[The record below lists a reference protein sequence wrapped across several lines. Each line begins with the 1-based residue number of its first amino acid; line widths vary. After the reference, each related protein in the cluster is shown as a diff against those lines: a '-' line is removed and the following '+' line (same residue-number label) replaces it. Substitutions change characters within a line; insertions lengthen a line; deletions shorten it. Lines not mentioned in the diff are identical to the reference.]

1 MTEAA
6 RPGDTGQA
14 NSGLPM
20 PLVFHVMPHRNLV
33 VARYRGFAGLHET
46 VEKAAECAAHPGFR
60 PTMRHLVDLMEI
72 TGYERDF
79 PRYFAMQATV
89 MEKFFVPGAE
99 HVFVYLAPTR
109 PGQEMAQMV
118 RRSWEGLDHLWRCGS
133 SSARPRRWPFW
144 G

>member
-1 MTEAA
+1 
-6 RPGDTGQA
+6 
-14 NSGLPM
+14 M
-20 PLVFHVMPHRNLV
+20 PIAFHVLAHRNLV
-33 VARYRGFAGLHET
+33 VARYSGLAGLQET
-46 VEKAAECAAHPGFR
+46 IEAAAECAAHPGFR
-60 PTMRHLVDLMEI
+60 PTMRHLVDLVGV

-89 MEKFFVPGAE
+89 MEQFFVPGLD

-118 RRSWEGLDHLWRCGS
+118 RRSWDGLDHIVLRIVEHEGQAMTILGLKERTLAELLDS
-133 SSARPRRWPFW
+133 V